1 MTADDIL
8 CEEDTPARE
17 TDGRELPLGSSEP
30 LMRRMSLEFGAK
42 CHGHSSGG
50 LGLPRAS

>member
-8 CEEDTPARE
+8 CGEDTAARK
-17 TDGRELPLGSSEP
+17 TDSRELPLGSSEP
-30 LMRRMSLEFGAK
+30 LVRRTSLAFGAK